1 MMVTLLLGE
10 THAVGATPVPDTLIV
25 CGVLVAVSIMVIV
38 QVGVPVV
45 GVKVT
50 LIWQLPPGARLDPQ
64 LFVSAN

>member
-10 THAVGATPVPDTLIV
+10 TLAVGATPVPDTLIV
-25 CGVLVAVSIMVIV
+25 CGVSMVVIV
-38 QVGVPVV
+38 PVGVPVV

-50 LIWQLPPGARLDPQ
+50 VIWQLPPGARLDPQ